1 MPWSKQQ
8 ERAIKTRGKNILV
21 AAAAGSGKTSVLV
34 ERVIQHIISGD
45 CDINEIL
52 VVTFTNAAAGEMRQR
67 IAQAIAQRL
76 PDKEKERQ
84 LILLNAASISTL
96 HSFCQNIIRQ
106 NFHQI
111 ELDPKFRLANPQEID
126 LLKLDVLDELFEAK
140 YDSDN
145 NGDFLE
151 FTDTYGNERG
161 DDSIYDIILK
171 LYEYAQSQPFPEK
184 WLQSLPDYF
193 TMPENT
199 KDCTW
204 LQIIKDTVINQLQL
218 AQDNLQII
226 RQEAAELN
234 LDYCLKTIAK
244 DTDLIDNLLSLAQTD
259 FTELYT
265 AVNEIKFSV
274 MRAPKGTDEQLKE
287 RFKSMRDD
295 VKKIITGLKDNYF
308 AQPLDE
314 TLFFERKFL
323 DVVLCRWD
331 ECGVTGG
338 MLVEGDEI
346 FGLTLGALVTP
357 DTYAVH
363 IEKSRRDVEGGY
375 PYLAHS
381 LAKALPETVKVLNR
395 EEDLGVPGLR
405 KAKHDWFPLY
415 QLEKG
420 VYEIAPFEP

>member
-314 TLFFERKFL
+314 TLADMPQLQKQAAT
-323 DVVLCRWD
+323 LCRITLDFTAAFARTKAEKTIVDFNDLEHFTLKILADKNSTADNLIPTDTARTRQHKYKEIMVD
-331 ECGVTGG
+331 EYQDTNGV
-338 MLVEGDEI
+338 
-346 FGLTLGALVTP
+346 
-357 DTYAVH
+357 
-363 IEKSRRDVEGGY
+363 
-375 PYLAHS
+375 
-381 LAKALPETVKVLNR
+381 
-395 EEDLGVPGLR
+395 
-405 KAKHDWFPLY
+405 
-415 QLEKG
+415 Q
-420 VYEIAPFEP
+420 